1 VVIWDGGNND
11 TPFYKPD
18 LWVTVVDPLRPGHEL
33 EYFPGDVNFKRADA
47 ILFNK
52 MDEAKCR
59 DVALIERHIQEH
71 NPEAKRIKADS
82 LLNLTGDVELAGKNV
97 LVVEDGPTLTHG
109 GMKIGAGVVAAQ
121 RAGVKSLVDPRP
133 FLKGSLVDT
142 FAKYP
147 DIGDLLPAMGYG
159 DEQMKDLEATIAA
172 TECDAVVIGTPI
184 DLGSL
189 IKIDKPT
196 VRVSYELEEPGEQV
210 LERLVFELVEK
221 SRSMMAH

>member
-1 VVIWDGGNND
+1 
-11 TPFYKPD
+11 
-18 LWVTVVDPLRPGHEL
+18 
-33 EYFPGDVNFKRADA
+33 
-47 ILFNK
+47 
-52 MDEAKCR
+52 
-59 DVALIERHIQEH
+59 
-71 NPEAKRIKADS
+71 
-82 LLNLTGDVELAGKNV
+82 V

-109 GMKIGAGVVAAQ
+109 GMKIGAGVVAARSA
-121 RAGVKSLVDPRP
+121 RAPRLVDPRP
-133 FLKGSLVDT
+133 FLQGLAEVDT

-147 DIGDLLPAMGYG
+147 DIGKLLPAMGYG

-189 IKIDKPT
+189 IKIDKPC